1 MFQKTFLFQ
10 YGSQKL
16 SRFQQIGIANGTDMS
31 RFGPDYRLLGICRFL
46 EIINI
51 ILFIKIAKI
60 SVLKNRSCI
69 TYIRKIS

>member
-10 YGSQKL
+10 FGSQKS

-31 RFGPDYRLLGICRFL
+31 RFGPDYRRLGICRFL

-51 ILFIKIAKI
+51 IYTFLFQFLPA
-60 SVLKNRSCI
+60 
-69 TYIRKIS
+69 TD